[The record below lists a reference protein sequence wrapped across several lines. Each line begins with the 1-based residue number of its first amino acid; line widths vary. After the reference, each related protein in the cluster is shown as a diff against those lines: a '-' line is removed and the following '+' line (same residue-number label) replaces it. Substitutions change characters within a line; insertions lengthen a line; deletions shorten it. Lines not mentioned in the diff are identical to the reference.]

1 MNWYQKHIIKN
12 SEIIVNK
19 KPKLMLNSPM
29 RKKCTLTDGVI
40 PGKSTFNKSRSFG
53 FTMKSFPEVGKN
65 SKNIAPEKSSD
76 KGQTSNQTMRKDK
89 ILDPDP
95 LLLCA
100 ITVKKPGHVMS
111 DCWLLKKRR
120 EKEARPNAFV
130 SSKSNWYSNPN
141 GTESSIGLDKSEII
155 REEFK
160 HFVSKGFVSL
170 ESSSSQVPIKILSD
184 TGATQSLLLE
194 GVL

>member
-1 MNWYQKHIIKN
+1 M
-12 SEIIVNK
+12 S
-19 KPKLMLNSPM
+19 
-29 RKKCTLTDGVI
+29 
-40 PGKSTFNKSRSFG
+40 
-53 FTMKSFPEVGKN
+53 
-65 SKNIAPEKSSD
+65 
-76 KGQTSNQTMRKDK
+76 KDK

-194 GVL
+194 GVLPLGVSTSTGESVIAQGIEGGFVNIRLHKVNLVSDLVAGSVVVGTRPTLPIKGVSLLLGNELAGVKGRC